1 MFNVGDKIVY
11 PMHGAGVIEDIE
23 EKEIL
28 GSMRKYY
35 ILNTPFSSM
44 KVMIPVDK
52 CEEIGVRGIISEEQ
66 VDELFA
72 VLQAESTVMSDNW
85 NKRYRA
91 NMDSMKTGDI
101 LAVAEVARN
110 LYRIDKEKNLSNGEK
125 QMLSNA
131 MQIMA
136 SELIL
141 VKNISTE
148 EAKNLICESIDV

>member
-11 PMHGAGVIEDIE
+11 PMHGAGIIEDIE

-66 VDELFA
+66 VDQLFE
-72 VLQAESTVMSDNW
+72 VLKAESTVMSDNW

-110 LYRIDKEKNLSNGEK
+110 LYRIDQKKNLSNGEK

-131 MQIMA
+131 MQIMS

-141 VKNISTE
+141 VKDISLD
-148 EAKNLICESIDV
+148 EAKKLICENIDV